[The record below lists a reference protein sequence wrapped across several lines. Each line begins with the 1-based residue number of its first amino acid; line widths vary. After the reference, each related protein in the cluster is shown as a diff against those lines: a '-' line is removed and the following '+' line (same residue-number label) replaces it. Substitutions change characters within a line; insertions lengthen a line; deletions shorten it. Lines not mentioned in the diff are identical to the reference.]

1 MTDILNNPVEILRY
15 VQSQLVRGRTLD
27 VLDESRCEV
36 GITNYILV
44 DRLHLLE
51 TAFDEMSDLENMFLT
66 LEVQFYGE
74 VCSQLW

>member
-1 MTDILNNPVEILRY
+1 M
-15 VQSQLVRGRTLD
+15 
-27 VLDESRCEV
+27 LDESRCEV

-51 TAFDEMSDLENMFLT
+51 TAFDEISDLENLFLT

-74 VCSQLW
+74 VCSPLVWIILKILLIYVDVIRMICH